1 MADRTGFY
9 RGYELAYY
17 TRNRGGKVR
26 ILIWEKDGLPPIH
39 AGPDGNSM
47 AEAEKAAKAA
57 IDEKLARA
65 SEPDSN

>member
-17 TRNRGGKVR
+17 TRGRGGKVR

-39 AGPDGNSM
+39 AGPEENSM
-47 AEAEKAAKAA
+47 AEAEKAARAL
-57 IDEKLARA
+57 IDETLARA
-65 SEPDSN
+65 SESGSN